1 MASDTTPRHAPVKP
15 YLRDRVRAQAIELL
29 PRRGSFPP
37 NLLPSGGLKAT
48 QRAHS
53 PYFLHTL
60 KLPYKRSFVMVF
72 SPSRRAFVSRLSH
85 TGSQENARA
94 EMLWLNLCLVEPLGC
109 FLECQ

>member
-1 MASDTTPRHAPVKP
+1 MASDTPPRHAPVKP

-53 PYFLHTL
+53 PYFSILCNYLTKGALSWFFPPAVALSLVGCLTL
-60 KLPYKRSFVMVF
+60 GRKKMRE
-72 SPSRRAFVSRLSH
+72 RRCY
-85 TGSQENARA
+85 G
-94 EMLWLNLCLVEPLGC
+94 
-109 FLECQ
+109 